1 MRRWLSGFWPRSN
14 KKVCTAEGL
23 GEFLTRQ
30 AFFLAQKCTDDY
42 CRGKVGVAHFALST
56 EDAFRQALTTCR
68 WEGFGAMLSAVAAV
82 AECRLI
88 DAGTPPEAAE
98 AAVIGLVDKILTGQ
112 PVPAH
117 RPQGWGDIV
126 EILPDRL
133 RWARSEPRPSLAEIA
148 APAAKRLFDVL
159 PIHANHR
166 ELDEEVVGN
175 SVRFQFV
182 GFSDRFRREVDAEG
196 IARQIAGQA

>member
-1 MRRWLSGFWPRSN
+1 MRRWLNGLRSRSN
-14 KKVCTAEGL
+14 EKVCTAEGL
-23 GEFLTRQ
+23 AGFLTRQ

-56 EDAFRQALTTCR
+56 EEAFRDALTTCR

-88 DAGTPPEAAE
+88 DAGAPPESAQ
-98 AAVIGLVDKILTGQ
+98 AVIAGLVDKILAGQ
-112 PVPAH
+112 PRPAH
-117 RPQGWGDIV
+117 RPQGWGDV
-126 EILPDRL
+126 LAILPDRL
-133 RWARSEPRPSLAEIA
+133 RWARSDPRPSLAEIA

-166 ELDEEVVGN
+166 ELDEEVVAN
-175 SVRFQFV
+175 SVQFQFV
-182 GFSDRFRREVDAEG
+182 GFSDRLRRQVDVAS
-196 IARQIAGQA
+196 IAREIAAGP